1 MHILYA
7 YTAMDVHKENEMRT
21 TLDLPDPLLAEA
33 MKLSNQKTKTAVI
46 ISALE
51 DFVRKTRISGL
62 KKYKGKIDI
71 DIDLNTLRKRK

>member
-1 MHILYA
+1 
-7 YTAMDVHKENEMRT
+7 MRT
-21 TLDLPDPLLAEA
+21 TLDLPDPLLTEA

-62 KKYKGKIDI
+62 KKYKGKVDI

>member
-1 MHILYA
+1 
-7 YTAMDVHKENEMRT
+7 MRT
-21 TLDLPDPLLAEA
+21 TLDLPAPLLAEA

-51 DFVRKTRISGL
+51 DFVRKTRISEL